1 MINKSANNE
10 VQPVALGPM
19 TIHGTATRAM
29 NVVVVVVVSI
39 SPFWDIIGQT

>member
-29 NVVVVVVVSI
+29 NVVVVVVSI